1 MGTDK
6 AMIPIDGEPMISRIV
21 SALAEAGLEPIRI
34 SVSSPDDVEGYGS
47 SIDEG
52 FDVEWVLDSRPFSG
66 PIEAIEE
73 ALLDPQFQEIEF
85 LQLAPVDYPWVSAEL
100 FKSLRNEI
108 GESDSLI
115 MPFDGE
121 KPHPLLALV
130 RPETIRKML
139 RNGDRRPLHRQ
150 FKEVRHSLLMEDPRV
165 LRNVNRPED
174 LN

>member
-6 AMIPIDGEPMISRIV
+6 ALIPIDGKPMISRIV
-21 SALAEAGLEPIRI
+21 RALAEADLEPIRI

-52 FDVEWVLDSRPFSG
+52 FDVEWVLDSRPFAG

-73 ALLDPQFQEIEF
+73 ALLDPQYQEISSI
-85 LQLAPVDYPWVSAEL
+85 QLAPVDYPWISAKL
-100 FKSLRNEI
+100 FKSLREGI
-108 GESDSLI
+108 GDGDSLI

-121 KPHPLLALV
+121 RSHPLLALI
-130 RPETIRKML
+130 RPEPIRRML
-139 RNGDRRPLHRQ
+139 SNGDRRPLHKQ

-165 LRNVNRPED
+165 LRNVNKPED
-174 LN
+174 LK